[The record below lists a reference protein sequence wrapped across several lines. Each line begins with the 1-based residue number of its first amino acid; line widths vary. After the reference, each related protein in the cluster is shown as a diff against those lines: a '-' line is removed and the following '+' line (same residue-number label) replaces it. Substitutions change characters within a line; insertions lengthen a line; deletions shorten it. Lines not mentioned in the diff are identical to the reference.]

1 MKEEIK
7 QKLNNVKECVIEHK
21 SDIIAFCA
29 TTVVAVAAGHVCGTI
44 IGKYIKMTN
53 TEAFRNGWQKGM
65 TDFYNRMLTD
75 NVDNAEVVKA
85 LVDFQ
90 SKNLK
95 K

>member
-7 QKLNNVKECVIEHK
+7 QKLNNAKECVIEHK

-44 IGKYIKMTN
+44 IGKYINTTN
-53 TEAFRNGWQKGM
+53 TDAYRNGWQKGM
-65 TDFYNRMLTD
+65 TDFHDRMLAD

-90 SKNLK
+90 AKNTK
-95 K
+95 

>member
-7 QKLNNVKECVIEHK
+7 QKLNNAKEYVIEHE

-29 TTVVAVAAGHVCGTI
+29 TAVLAYATGRVCGTI
-44 IGKYIKMTN
+44 IGKYINTTN

-65 TDFYNRMLTD
+65 TDFHDRMMVD
-75 NVDNAEVVKA
+75 NVNNPEVVKA

-90 SKNLK
+90 AKNTK
-95 K
+95 

>member
-7 QKLNNVKECVIEHK
+7 QKLNNAKEYVIEHE

-44 IGKYIKMTN
+44 IGKYINMTN
-53 TEAFRNGWQKGM
+53 AEAFRNGWQKGM
-65 TDFYNRMLTD
+65 TDFHDRMMVD
-75 NVDNAEVVKA
+75 NVNNPEVVKA

-90 SKNLK
+90 AKNTK
-95 K
+95 

>member
-1 MKEEIK
+1 MKEKTK
-7 QKLNNVKECVIEHK
+7 QKLNEAKEYVIDNK
-21 SDIIAFCA
+21 DDIIAFCA
-29 TTVVAVAAGHVCGTI
+29 TAAISIATGAICGKLIGQQISNTI
-44 IGKYIKMTN
+44 AISY
-53 TEAFRNGWQKGM
+53 RNGWQKGM

>member
-7 QKLNNVKECVIEHK
+7 QKLNNAKECVIEHK
-21 SDIIAFCA
+21 GDIIAFCA

-44 IGKYIKMTN
+44 IGKCINMTN
-53 TEAFRNGWQKGM
+53 AEAFRNGWQKGM
-65 TDFYNRMLTD
+65 TDFYNRMITD

>member
-1 MKEEIK
+1 MKEKTK
-7 QKLNNVKECVIEHK
+7 QKLNEAKEYVIEHK
-21 SDIIAFCA
+21 GDIIAFCA
-29 TTVVAVAAGHVCGTI
+29 AASVSFATGAICGKLIGQHISNTI
-44 IGKYIKMTN
+44 TISY
-53 TEAFRNGWQKGM
+53 RNGWQKGM